1 MNMKRF
7 SALLLAVIFAASMA
21 AGCSENTKE
30 EYAQIIDT
38 DQMYSYAM
46 SRAGGL
52 FLVPVISD
60 FEKLSFSCSKGALYS
75 FSSSLL
81 KGAKE
86 LELGAGDIEIYDDT
100 VIPSVYWMPEPIT
113 EDGELPMTE
122 ATITIRAELND
133 GRHVYQIV
141 SVVVEDDI
149 NFTLVDSKQSEQS

>member
-1 MNMKRF
+1 MKRF
-7 SALLLAVIFAASMA
+7 AALLLAVVLAASMA

-38 DQMYSYAM
+38 DSMFSYAM

-52 FLVPVISD
+52 FLVPVIDD
-60 FEKLSFSCSKGALYS
+60 FEHLSFSCDNGELFL
-75 FSSSLL
+75 FSGSLL
-81 KGAKE
+81 KGVKE
-86 LELGAGDIEIYDDT
+86 LELGADDIEIYEDT
-100 VIPSVYWMPEPIT
+100 VIPPAYWMPEPIT

-122 ATITIRAELND
+122 ASITIRAELGD
-133 GRHVYQIV
+133 GRRVYQIV